1 MKSSVESKI
10 HVGNARS
17 VAARLS
23 VSGPSS
29 MVQMYMQFKQLVK
42 SLELKGIPEQLPVS
56 INGTSFVPHL

>member
-1 MKSSVESKI
+1 
-10 HVGNARS
+10 
-17 VAARLS
+17 
-23 VSGPSS
+23 